1 MVLTELK
8 TGEKGIIT
16 NFNNQ
21 QLELQLTNMGC
32 PLGSKIE
39 LYRKGTLGGLISIR
53 TYDGNLLAIRKS
65 EAMHLNI
72 KKND

>member
-16 NFNNQ
+16 HFNNQ

-32 PLGSKIE
+32 PTGSTIE
-39 LYRKGTLGGLISIR
+39 LYRKASMGGLISIR
-53 TYDGNLLAIRKS
+53 TEDGNLLAIRKS

-72 KKND
+72 EKND